1 VGKWRGSVESV
12 GAKVNPRFWKGK
24 KVFLTGHT
32 GFKGSWLSLWLALH
46 GAKVRGY
53 ALKPPTQPSLFD
65 EAKLG
70 ARVES
75 IIGDIGDLDH
85 LRRAAEDFQPDIIL
99 HMAAQS
105 LVRLSYDQPV
115 ETYRTNV
122 LGTVH
127 ILEVARSVKSAR
139 VLINVTTDKVYENRE
154 RSRAYREADRLG
166 GWDPYSNSKA
176 CSELVTDSYRKS
188 FLGNVRRNK
197 NYLSVAT
204 ARSGNVIGGGDWAR
218 DRLIPDLVRA
228 FSAKI
233 EAVIRYPQAV
243 RPWQHV
249 LEPLHGYLLLAEAM
263 WPGKKKFDGAWNFG
277 PPSQLS
283 KPVSWVADRMV
294 KIWPGQPQWKTAGG
308 KHVHEAQNLT
318 LNSRKAISQLGWHSL
333 LSIQQTIDWI
343 CEWHVARLE
352 GRPVAK
358 ITEQQIRQYEVLL
371 KARRS

>member
-1 VGKWRGSVESV
+1 M
-12 GAKVNPRFWKGK
+12 NPSFWKGK

-32 GFKGSWLSLWLALH
+32 GFKGSWLSLWLNLH

-70 ARVES
+70 SHVDS
-75 IIGDIGDLDH
+75 VIGDIADLNR

-99 HMAAQS
+99 HMAAQP
-105 LVRLSYDQPV
+105 LVRLSYEQPV

-127 ILEVARSVKSAR
+127 ILEVARAMKNAR

-154 RSRAYREADRLG
+154 WKRAYREEDRLG

-188 FLGNVRRNK
+188 FFSKDSR
-197 NYLSVAT
+197 LSIAS
-204 ARSGNVIGGGDWAR
+204 ARSGNVIGGGDWAK

-228 FSAKI
+228 FSAKQ

-249 LEPLHGYLLLAEAM
+249 LEPLHGYLTLAEAM
-263 WPGKKKFDGAWNFG
+263 WSGKNKFDGAWNFG
-277 PPSQLS
+277 PPPQLS
-283 KPVSWVADRMV
+283 KPVAWVADRMTH
-294 KIWPGQPQWKTAGG
+294 IWPGEARWKLAGG
-308 KHVHEAQNLT
+308 KHFHEAQNLT
-318 LNSRKAISQLGWHSL
+318 LNSRKSQSQLDWQSS

-343 CEWHVARLE
+343 CEWYIARLD
-352 GRPVAK
+352 GQPVSSV
-358 ITEQQIRQYEVLL
+358 TEKQIRRYEELIQA
-371 KARRS
+371 KCS